1 MLNDPNFTALGIMA
15 LFGAVVGLVGGLAAG
30 AKSLGLVALM
40 GAMGAVAAAAVARV
54 SGLDPIVS
62 IGDDYSFVYGAVGGL
77 VLSYAVGRS
86 DRR

>member
-1 MLNDPNFTALGIMA
+1 MFNDPNFTSLGIIA
-15 LFGAVVGLVGGLAAG
+15 LFGVVVGLVGGVVAG

-40 GAMGAVAAAAVARV
+40 GAMGAVAAAAIARV
-54 SGLDPIVS
+54 AGLAPIVG
-62 IGDDYSFVYGAVGGL
+62 IGNDYSFVYGAVGGL